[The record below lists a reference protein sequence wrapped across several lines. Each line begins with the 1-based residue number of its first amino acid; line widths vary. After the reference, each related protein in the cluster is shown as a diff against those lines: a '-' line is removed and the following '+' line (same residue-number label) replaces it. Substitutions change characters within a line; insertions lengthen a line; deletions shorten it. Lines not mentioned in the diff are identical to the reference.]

1 MDYVVVLVRF
11 RSFFVF
17 IVWFIL
23 EGYFPKADSAI
34 VFYVS
39 ERSSYLEFKESSVF
53 MPQFQFPN
61 SCWSEVAYRPMVIYL
76 VLWCVPEL
84 YVYVVR
90 RSSS

>member
-17 IVWFIL
+17 LVWFIL
-23 EGYFPKADSAI
+23 KGYFSKADSTI

-39 ERSSYLEFKESSVF
+39 ECSSYLEFKESSVF
-53 MPQFQFPN
+53 VSKFQFSN
-61 SCWSEVAYRPMVIYL
+61 SCWSEVAYSPMVIYL
-76 VLWCVPEL
+76 VLWRVPEF
-84 YVYVVR
+84 YVYVVS